1 MKISNKGIS
10 LIKRFEE
17 LRLKAYKCPAGVW
30 TVGWGHTGEDVK
42 KGMEISEEDAEKFLA
57 LDLIE
62 PEEFL
67 NELIDGGIELT
78 QDQFDALC
86 SFIFNI
92 GINAFKESTMLKY
105 IKVGYPKKAAEEFD
119 RWVYAKKKKL
129 PGLIRRRAAEKKLF
143 LRKESN

>member
-1 MKISNKGIS
+1 
-10 LIKRFEE
+10 
-17 LRLKAYKCPAGVW
+17 LKAYKCPAGVW

-78 QDQFDALC
+78 QDQIHFQYR
-86 SFIFNI
+86 N
-92 GINAFKESTMLKY
+92 
-105 IKVGYPKKAAEEFD
+105 
-119 RWVYAKKKKL
+119 
-129 PGLIRRRAAEKKLF
+129 
-143 LRKESN
+143 